1 MFVVGYKNQKAA
13 FKRLSDF
20 IDVNAD

>member
-1 MFVVGYKNQKAA
+1 MFIVGYKNQKAA
-13 FKRLSDF
+13 KRRLFDF